1 MQSSD
6 VISFNIWQIIIS
18 LLNLLILFL
27 ILKKFLFKPVKNV
40 LAQRQQILDEH
51 FANAENA
58 EKAANTAKQS
68 YEQKLAD
75 ADAEASDIIKAARKK
90 AERKS
95 DKIVASAKSKADDIL
110 RQAQN
115 DASLEKKKAESEI
128 RHEITEVSTMLT
140 EKLLE
145 REISSADHRNFINSF
160 IEKIGEDDDGNK

>member
-1 MQSSD
+1 M
-6 VISFNIWQIIIS
+6 
-18 LLNLLILFL
+18 
-27 ILKKFLFKPVKNV
+27 K
-40 LAQRQQILDEH
+40 H

-145 REISSADHRNFINSF
+145 REISSADHRDFINSF
-160 IEKIGEDDDGNK
+160 IEKIGDDND